1 MALTNEELQAWRRQH
16 ESFVEYSTESAW
28 VVSAVG
34 ELLLAREQ
42 LTHFT
47 KECWDC
53 KEMQVC
59 EPFEE
64 SDYDGSWMVW
74 YCLDTV
80 ACKARIEAAKTKRAA
95 ERKAK
100 REARAA
106 KKARA

>member
-1 MALTNEELQAWRRQH
+1 MMDDSELRSFRAALASPGGADNKIAIGLID
-16 ESFVEYSTESAW
+16 
-28 VVSAVG
+28 
-34 ELLLAREQ
+34 ELLVAREQ

-64 SDYDGSWMVW
+64 SDYDGGWMVW

-80 ACKARIEAAKTKRAA
+80 ACKARTEAAKTKRAA

-100 REARAA
+100 RVARAA
-106 KKARA
+106 KKAGA

>member
-1 MALTNEELQAWRRQH
+1 MGDDELRSFRAALASLGGPDNNITIG
-16 ESFVEYSTESAW
+16 FID
-28 VVSAVG
+28 

-42 LTHFT
+42 LAHFT
-47 KECWDC
+47 RECWDC

-59 EPFEE
+59 EPVDEGSYE
-64 SDYDGSWMVW
+64 DSWMAW

-80 ACKARIEAAKTKRAA
+80 ACKARVEATKAKQAA

>member
-1 MALTNEELQAWRRQH
+1 MALTNEEPQAWR
-16 ESFVEYSTESAW
+16 ESDASYRTENVWIAN
-28 VVSAVG
+28 VVD

-64 SDYDGSWMVW
+64 SDYDGGWMVW

-95 ERKAK
+95 
-100 REARAA
+100 